1 MKTNALKIAI
11 IDNDEALDPI
21 YRLYFSEHVGYELHG
36 VYKSVQGL
44 LSSFGR
50 THPDIIICEAQLNG
64 ISGIDGLDYFLKKNE
79 DLKVLMMSKKND
91 FKLIKEAFKKG
102 ASGYLIK
109 PLTKERFFNALE
121 ALHLHG
127 VALEHDVAKKI
138 INSFQTKSFESFSRK
153 ENQIIELLTQG
164 FTYKMIADRLCV
176 TPSAVNFHIQN
187 IYVKLN
193 VNSKSEAL
201 QKLKEM
207 EIRQLNA
214 A

>member
-1 MKTNALKIAI
+1 MKTNTLKIAI
-11 IDNDEALDPI
+11 IDNDDTLGGS
-21 YRLYFSEHVGYELHG
+21 YKQYFQENEEFELLG
-36 VYKSVQGL
+36 VYSSVQGL
-44 LSSFGR
+44 LSNFGR
-50 THPDIIICEAQLNG
+50 SHPDIIICEAMLNG
-64 ISGIDGLDYFLKKNE
+64 ISGIDGLDYFYRKNK

-109 PLTKERFFNALE
+109 PVTKERLFNALDT
-121 ALHLHG
+121 LSLHG
-127 VALEHDVAKKI
+127 IALELDVAKKI
-138 INSFQTKSFESFSRK
+138 INSFQTKSFDVFSKK

-201 QKLKEM
+201 RKLKEM
-207 EIRQLNA
+207 EIQQLNA